1 MKRNRKLIR
10 RHKLP
15 EAPAKPSGLP
25 DTPPNVAAASRE
37 AFAAWVDEE
46 PQGRAFGQVLVRPVP
61 LAGYHLC
68 HIDDAGSVDLEIHD
82 DPRAAREIAKL
93 TGEGEYRPLKSSPNL
108 RRGWALR
115 LNGVPGLAVAMNY
128 LYPAGIIHWY
138 LHREGRLE
146 ITDYRENAAR
156 QSGIYKRIQR
166 LSDEGV
172 QDAARACCED
182 AVCLKKTL
190 WNVDAGTPLEMDRG
204 NGHIPCPEP
213 CSIFVSFA
221 RRVRLFERE
230 KKRDLDAAGLSPSEK
245 EDLVALVETAASGA
259 GKLDFAREAEFEK
272 PLNER
277 RLRYRRLT
285 LIPKLHPAQAADN
298 PNE

>member
-1 MKRNRKLIR
+1 MSG
-10 RHKLP
+10 
-15 EAPAKPSGLP
+15 APAKPSGLP
-25 DTPPNVAAASRE
+25 DASRSVATVSRE
-37 AFAAWVDEE
+37 AFAAWVDEV
-46 PQGRAFGQVLVRPVP
+46 PDGRHFGQVLVRPVSP
-61 LAGYHLC
+61 TGYRLRHE
-68 HIDDAGSVDLEIHD
+68 DDSGARSLEVYD

-93 TGEGEYRPLKSSPNL
+93 SGAGEYRPLKSSPNL
-108 RRGWALR
+108 RQGWELR
-115 LNGVPGLAVAMNY
+115 VEDARELMIAMDY
-128 LYPAGIIHWY
+128 LYPAGVVHWH
-138 LHREGRLE
+138 LHREGELE

-172 QDAARACCED
+172 RNAARACCED

-190 WNVDAGTPLEMDRG
+190 WNVDAETPLQMDWG
-204 NGHIPCPEP
+204 AGEIPCPEP

-230 KKRDLDAAGLSPSEK
+230 KKRDLDAVGFSPSEK
-245 EDLVALVETAASGA
+245 EDLAALVEAAA
-259 GKLDFAREAEFEK
+259 GEPGEGIKLAREAEFEE

-285 LIPKLHPAQAADN
+285 LLPKLRQEQAEVPED
-298 PNE
+298 